1 MSSFTGLSSHRAHE
15 AFGSSL
21 ISRALAGLGDRFR
34 RFAAINEL
42 EQLSDRQLRD
52 IGLERREI
60 VEIAEREIAGLRA
73 R

>member
-1 MSSFTGLSSHRAHE
+1 MSSFTGLSPHRAHE
-15 AFGSSL
+15 AFGGTL
-21 ISRALAGLGDRFR
+21 INRALAGLGDRFR
-34 RFAAINEL
+34 RFTAINEL

>member
-15 AFGSSL
+15 AFGSL

>member
-1 MSSFTGLSSHRAHE
+1 MSNFTGFSLHSTHE
-15 AFGSSL
+15 AVGSSL

-52 IGLERREI
+52 IGLERRQIIEL
-60 VEIAEREIAGLRA
+60 AEREIAQLKVR
-73 R
+73 